1 MAINLDA
8 LQQAASRYED
18 YEIAIAKAE
27 ADPEISGNAEKE
39 KQIVAERHRDIFV
52 PAAERLLAKQTAI
65 LAGIPPEP
73 LKPRRQ
79 RIRPAETPLPEP
91 PVDVT
96 PVLPPVAVPTPDD
109 LIILDEGEL
118 IPEVMQRD
126 NDLRPMRFLQIG
138 LLAARSVGRIRIS
151 DNPITE
157 EGDATGFMVAPGLL
171 MTNWHVLKNEDFAA
185 AASVFFDDEDG
196 LDGTPMQTQAFRL
209 RPDRLFVNDEALD
222 YAIVEVANRTSSGT
236 PLAQYGYLPLFR
248 QTGKLDPLQRE
259 AANIIQHPGG
269 GPKKIAIRDNYIKEI
284 VPDAVDPLRK
294 ETSLFYGTDT
304 LKGSSGSP
312 VCSDQWYV
320 VALHRGGVPETM
332 IINGQ
337 RVVMRHDGNP
347 ATRADSRNSIKYLAN
362 EGTRISRIYHSLDE
376 KKAANQN
383 AAIALERLTAFAL
396 DPRSGPLSLRTAP
409 IMLPGLPSAEEGGI
423 EEITNRG
430 LEKFA
435 GSLGYKPA
443 FLGNAFRIPL
453 PGMTS
458 DVKRELATL
467 KDSTKTELKY
477 TNFSLKM
484 NVERRTAVFVAGNID
499 GSKHWKFV
507 GNGSLPKKRPG
518 WSFDPRMDKSFQPD
532 DEIFSQSMQR
542 GHLFKREDAFW
553 GSDKA
558 AMLHGEEHSHTITN
572 ATPMIANFNNVEW
585 GNLEDIVTRESIAG
599 NKISYF
605 TGPVFRSTDRFFNEL
620 RVGVPPSELRTGM
633 RVPESFWKI
642 VFWVEAGNLKAAGFV
657 LFQTDEIAA
666 HGSIIEEINF
676 GTYRKTR
683 ITDIEQM
690 VGLKFPK
697 LVAVDTFDA

>member
-18 YEIAIAKAE
+18 YETAIAKAE
-27 ADPEISGNAEKE
+27 ADPVISGKAEKE

-52 PAAERLLAKQTAI
+52 PAAERLLAKQTSV
-65 LAGIPPEP
+65 LAGIQPEP
-73 LKPRRQ
+73 LKPRLR
-79 RIRPAETPLPEP
+79 RPMPAEALLPEP

-96 PVLPPVAVPTPDD
+96 HVLPPVAVPSPDD
-109 LIILDEGEL
+109 LLILEDEL

-138 LLAARSVGRIRIS
+138 ILAARSVGRIRIS

-171 MTNWHVLKNEDFAA
+171 MTNYHVLKNEDFAA

-236 PLAQYGYLPLFR
+236 PLASYGHLPLFR
-248 QTGKLDPLQRE
+248 QTGKLDPNQRE

-269 GPKKIAIRDNYIKEI
+269 GPKKIAIRDNYIMEI

-320 VALHRGGVPETM
+320 VALHRGGVPETK

-337 RVVMRHDGNP
+337 RVVIRHDGNP

-362 EGTRISRIYHSLDE
+362 EGTRISRIYHSLEE
-376 KKAANQN
+376 KKTADQN
-383 AAIALERLTAFAL
+383 AAIALERLTAVAL

-409 IMLPGLPSAEEGGI
+409 IMLPGLPSAEEGGV
-423 EEITNRG
+423 EEIIHRKKS
-430 LEKFA
+430 KFDGA
-435 GSLGYKPA
+435 KGYRPS
-443 FLGNAFRIPL
+443 FLGAGFSVPL
-453 PGMTS
+453 PGTTS
-458 DVKRELATL
+458 EVERELATL

-477 TNFSLKM
+477 ANYSLKI
-484 NVERRTAVFVAGNID
+484 NGERRTAVFVAGNID
-499 GSKHWKFV
+499 GSKHWRFA
-507 GNGSLPKKRPG
+507 GNGALPKRPP
-518 WSFDPRMDKSFQPD
+518 WSFDPRMDESFQPD
-532 DEIFSQSMQR
+532 DAIFSNAMQR
-542 GHLFKREDAFW
+542 GHLFKREDSVW
-553 GSDKA
+553 GADNA
-558 AMLHGEEHSHTITN
+558 AMMLADEHSFTITN

-585 GNLEDIVTRESIAG
+585 GDLEDVVSNETAAG

-605 TGPVFRSTDRFFNEL
+605 AGPVFRSTDRFFNEL
-620 RVGVPPSELRTGM
+620 RVGVPASELHTGM

-642 VFWVEAGNLKAAGFV
+642 IFWVEAGKLAAAGFV

-666 HGSIIEEINF
+666 HGPIDEEINF

-697 LVAVDTFDA
+697 LVAVDTFDE